1 MFKMLIR
8 GKTMRRPLSGLKF
21 VFLVFVLQCL
31 LLPCGIGNSRIS
43 ATSAWADEAQEM
55 VDSAP
60 PILQAAYEGNWKKV
74 IAIAKKDPRT
84 LKDTDDMGTTVLHE
98 AARLASDSVVMELLK
113 LGADKNTKDYT
124 SQQTRPYD
132 YAQRNKK
139 LSAKVRNML
148 R

>member
-1 MFKMLIR
+1 MHRL
-8 GKTMRRPLSGLKF
+8 LSGLKF
-21 VFLVFVLQCL
+21 VFLAFVLQCL
-31 LLPCGIGNSRIS
+31 FIPCGIENGPIS
-43 ATSAWADEAQEM
+43 VSKAWADEAQEM

-60 PILQAAYEGNWKKV
+60 PILQAAYDGNWKKV
-74 IAIAKKDPRT
+74 IAIAKKNPRT
-84 LKDTDDMGTTVLHE
+84 LRDADDRGTTALHE
-98 AARLASDSVVMELLK
+98 AARSASDPVVMDLLK
-113 LGADKNTKDYT
+113 LGADKNAKNYT

>member
-1 MFKMLIR
+1 MLKMV
-8 GKTMRRPLSGLKF
+8 PGLK
-21 VFLVFVLQCL
+21 VLFLVFVLQCL
-31 LLPCGIGNSRIS
+31 LVPCGTGNSPVS
-43 ATSAWADEAQEM
+43 VTSAWADEAQEM

-84 LKDTDDMGTTVLHE
+84 LKDTDDMGTTVLHV
-98 AARLASDSVVMELLK
+98 AVRWASDSVVMELLK
-113 LGADKNTKDYT
+113 LGADKNAKDFT

>member
-1 MFKMLIR
+1 MLKI
-8 GKTMRRPLSGLKF
+8 LSGLKAL
-21 VFLVFVLQCL
+21 FLVLVLQCL
-31 LLPCGIGNSRIS
+31 LVPCGIGDSPVS

-84 LKDTDDMGTTVLHE
+84 LKDTDDMGTTALHV
-98 AARLASDSVVMELLK
+98 AARWASDSVVMELLK
-113 LGADKNTKDYT
+113 LGADKNAKDFT

-132 YAQRNKK
+132 YARRNKK

>member
-1 MFKMLIR
+1 MLKI
-8 GKTMRRPLSGLKF
+8 LSGLKAL
-21 VFLVFVLQCL
+21 FLVLVLQCL
-31 LLPCGIGNSRIS
+31 LVPCGIGDSPVS

-84 LKDTDDMGTTVLHE
+84 LKDTDDMGTTALHV
-98 AARLASDSVVMELLK
+98 AARWASDSVVMELLK
-113 LGADKNTKDYT
+113 LGADKNAKDFT

>member
-1 MFKMLIR
+1 MHRIF
-8 GKTMRRPLSGLKF
+8 SGLKAL
-21 VFLVFVLQCL
+21 FLVLVLQCL
-31 LLPCGIGNSRIS
+31 LVLCGTGNSPVS
-43 ATSAWADEAQEM
+43 VTSAWADEAQEM

-98 AARLASDSVVMELLK
+98 AARLASDAVVVDLLK
-113 LGADKNTKDYT
+113 LGADKNAKDFT
-124 SQQTRPYD
+124 GQPTRPYD